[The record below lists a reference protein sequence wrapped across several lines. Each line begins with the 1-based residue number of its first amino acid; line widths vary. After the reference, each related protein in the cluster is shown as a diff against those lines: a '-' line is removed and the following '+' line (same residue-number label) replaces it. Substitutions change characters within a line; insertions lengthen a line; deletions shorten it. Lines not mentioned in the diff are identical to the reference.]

1 MRRPRD
7 RLMHRL
13 TGRLRERSEG
23 PRRNVALWT
32 GCSLALGASLGMA
45 ARIIAPLAE
54 AEHSHDPHYHLG
66 SILRYED
73 PETTCAKVLDGSAS
87 QEAVVAALRDV
98 LDNPSHAAY
107 DWDGTQFVTF
117 RGQVMANECPQRS
130 PQEHI
135 RQYIYVT
142 KTPPCPG
149 SGCQTLWFPYDDP
162 LSGHSGIGMPEYQAS
177 EVYIRT
183 GYLTPDV
190 INHEVG
196 HSLGLCDGG
205 PSLPQWDSCAHSGI
219 GDLCTGSVMHVHGC
233 NNGSDWP
240 TDADRFAVSALR
252 YWGGGAG
259 GPPIL
264 WWRHLQLGL
273 LLREVGH
280 E

>member
-13 TGRLRERSEG
+13 TGRLRERSAG

-66 SILRYED
+66 SILRCED

-130 PQEHI
+130 PQDA
-135 RQYIYVT
+135 T
-142 KTPPCPG
+142 TG
-149 SGCQTLWFPYDDP
+149 ASGL
-162 LSGHSGIGMPEYQAS
+162 
-177 EVYIRT
+177 
-183 GYLTPDV
+183 LTPTALRCRPCA
-190 INHEVG
+190 IGAEARG
-196 HSLGLCDGG
+196 ASHSLAATSAIGASASGGG
-205 PSLPQWDSCAHSGI
+205 P
-219 GDLCTGSVMHVHGC
+219 
-233 NNGSDWP
+233 
-240 TDADRFAVSALR
+240 
-252 YWGGGAG
+252 
-259 GPPIL
+259 
-264 WWRHLQLGL
+264 
-273 LLREVGH
+273 
-280 E
+280 